1 MNPELLELT
10 DQTDRT
16 LIEQELEAN
25 IFVEAGAGSG
35 KTHELV
41 ERICAMVDAGVELKN
56 VAAVTFTEKAAGEL
70 RERVRR
76 RLTDAS
82 PTYLRQRALDQLD
95 TAPIGTIHSFAARII
110 SEHPI
115 EAGVPPLITV
125 VDELRSQIAFTRRWE
140 DARQK
145 LFADAS
151 LDDALR
157 ILLAVGV
164 SVDHLQNVAADL
176 DANWDRLE
184 SHPPRRRHIPAVDLG
199 PLQIGRAS

>member
-41 ERICAMVDAGVELKN
+41 ERICAMVDAGVELKS
-56 VAAVTFTEKAAGEL
+56 VAAITFTEKAAGEL

-82 PTYLRQRALDQLD
+82 PTDLRRRALDVFRHTIVLD
-95 TAPIGTIHSFAARII
+95 VLLERH
-110 SEHPI
+110 
-115 EAGVPPLITV
+115 
-125 VDELRSQIAFTRRWE
+125 RR
-140 DARQK
+140 
-145 LFADAS
+145 
-151 LDDALR
+151 
-157 ILLAVGV
+157 LLAMKQLL
-164 SVDHLQNVAADL
+164 H
-176 DANWDRLE
+176 
-184 SHPPRRRHIPAVDLG
+184 LG
-199 PLQIGRAS
+199 PLRRRFLDEARQGRQGRRGRRGQHLVDQLEARVLGQTHRVLERRQRE

>member
-1 MNPELLELT
+1 MKSQVLELT

-41 ERICAMVDAGVELKN
+41 ERICAMVDAGVELKS
-56 VAAVTFTEKAAGEL
+56 VAAITFTEKAAGEL

-76 RLTDAS
+76 QLSDAS
-82 PTYLRQRALDQLD
+82 PTELRLAALNQLD

-125 VDELRSQIAFTRRWE
+125 VDELRSQIAFHAPVGSGPAKALHRRVH
-140 DARQK
+140 R
-145 LFADAS
+145 
-151 LDDALR
+151 R
-157 ILLAVGV
+157 RPP
-164 SVDHLQNVAADL
+164 H
-176 DANWDRLE
+176 
-184 SHPPRRRHIPAVDLG
+184 HPRRRRFLGSPAEC
-199 PLQIGRAS
+199 RR

>member
-16 LIEQELEAN
+16 LIEQELEEN

-41 ERICAMVDAGVELKN
+41 ERICAMVDAGVELKS
-56 VAAVTFTEKAAGEL
+56 VAAITFTEKAAGEL

-76 RLTDAS
+76 QLTDAS
-82 PTYLRQRALDQLD
+82 PTDQRRRALDQLD

-151 LDDALR
+151 LDTHSVYSSPSAFRLTTCKTLR
-157 ILLAVGV
+157 QTWMPTGTGWKVIL
-164 SVDHLQNVAADL
+164 
-176 DANWDRLE
+176 
-184 SHPPRRRHIPAVDLG
+184 PAG
-199 PLQIGRAS
+199 GISRP